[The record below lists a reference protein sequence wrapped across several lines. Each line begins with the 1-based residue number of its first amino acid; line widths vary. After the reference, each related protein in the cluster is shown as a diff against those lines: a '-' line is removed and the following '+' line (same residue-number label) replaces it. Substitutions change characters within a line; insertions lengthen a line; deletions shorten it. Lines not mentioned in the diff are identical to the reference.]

1 MKVLVTGAGGQL
13 GRCLQ
18 DRATAFGMTML
29 PVTHADLDIA
39 DASAVAA
46 LLAREPVQAIINAA
60 AYTAVDKAEA
70 EREQAF
76 RVNAEGPAV
85 LARACAERGIP
96 LLHVSTDYVFDG
108 SGTAPYRE
116 TDPVAPLGV
125 YGESKLAG
133 EQQVRALCPDHVI
146 LRTAWVFSEYG
157 NNFVRTMLRFGRER
171 DLMRVVDD
179 QTGCPTYAGDI
190 ADVLL
195 TLLKR
200 WPVEADRLRGTW
212 HYAGEPAIT
221 WCGFAREIF
230 AVAEA
235 QGLLKAP
242 TVEAIPTS
250 AYPTPAKR
258 PAWSVL
264 EGSGLV
270 ALGIAPSP
278 WRQRLET
285 VVPLLMSAM

>member
-1 MKVLVTGAGGQL
+1 MKVLITGAGGQL

-18 DRATAFGMTML
+18 DRAGAHGVTVV

-39 DASAVAA
+39 DAAAVAS

-60 AYTAVDKAEA
+60 AYTAVDKAES
-70 EREQAF
+70 ERELAF

-108 SGTAPYRE
+108 SGSAPYRE
-116 TDPVAPLGV
+116 ADPVAPLGV
-125 YGESKLAG
+125 YGESKLMG
-133 EQQVRALCPDHVI
+133 EEQVRALCPNHVI

-190 ADVLL
+190 ADALL
-195 TLLKR
+195 TLLMR
-200 WPVEADRLRGTW
+200 WSNEAERLRGTW
-212 HYAGEPAIT
+212 HYAGDPTVT
-221 WCGFAREIF
+221 WCGFARDIF

-235 QGLLKAP
+235 QGLLRAP
-242 TVEAIPTS
+242 VVEAIPTS

-264 EGSGLV
+264 DSGGLA
-270 ALGIAPSP
+270 ALGITPSP
-278 WRQRLET
+278 WRQRLEV
-285 VVPLLMSAM
+285 VVPLLIRAL